1 MNLKALKLLHHLKG
15 KLNNGMITAIAGYAE
30 NSLVMSFSLI
40 NSINLHIIYILHLY
54 TSFIS
59 LLLCKYV
66 IIVLYYFTYG
76 FL

>member
-15 KLNNGMITAIAGYAE
+15 KLNNGMITAIAGYTE

-40 NSINLHIIYILHLY
+40 NSIDLHFILHLY

-76 FL
+76 FCK